1 MIQHHL
7 YFACQE
13 ARSCASRSVV
23 IPAHNFAGVRGQAC
37 DFAILNHD
45 ADATA
50 YQAGRQSTS
59 SSIFEYKDLRQKSDK
74 VCTQSTGEWE
84 LKGIILS
91 EVENRKIASLT
102 P

>member
-1 MIQHHL
+1 MVEEL
-7 YFACQE
+7 
-13 ARSCASRSVV
+13 
-23 IPAHNFAGVRGQAC
+23 GGQAC

-50 YQAGRQSTS
+50 YQPGRQRTW
-59 SSIFEYKDLRQKSDK
+59 SSIFEYKDLHQKCDK
-74 VCTQSTGEWE
+74 VCTQSMDEWE